1 MTFTYK
7 IYARVGLQGSMVGF
21 ETKHAAMLGLV
32 LAKLRLAGFNM
43 DQFNIYM
50 TGSYVNLDHT
60 FDDAVQFVDY
70 LIQSADKHDQNCKK
84 LTELKTFLEDNNI
97 EVFDFGSQLI
107 ISLYNFSENL
117 KYDEIA
123 IHLDENNHYE
133 IRMISDDVT
142 KESYNSFTAENKL
155 IFNDELKEGFS
166 KNDILTIIKN
176 IQLSYQKLFEI
187 YQQSMID
194 LF

>member
-7 IYARVGLQGSMVGF
+7 IYARVDLHGSMIGF

-32 LAKLRLAGFNM
+32 LEKLRLVGVNM

-50 TGSYVNLDHT
+50 TGSYVNLDRI
-60 FDDAVQFVDY
+60 FNDADQFVDY
-70 LIQSADKHDQNCKK
+70 LIQLADKHDQNCKK
-84 LTELKTFLEDNNI
+84 LTELKAFLEDNNI

-133 IRMISDDVT
+133 VRMISDDVT
-142 KESYNSFTAENKL
+142 KESYNSFNAENKL

-166 KNDILTIIKN
+166 KEDILTIIKN
-176 IQLSYQKLFEI
+176 IQQSYQKLFEI
-187 YQQSMID
+187 HEQSMVY

>member
-1 MTFTYK
+1 MIFTYK
-7 IYARVGLQGSMVGF
+7 IYARVGLRGSMVGF

-32 LAKLRLAGFNM
+32 LAKLHLASINM

-50 TGSYVNLDHT
+50 TGNHINLDHT
-60 FDDAVQFVDY
+60 FDDANQFVDY
-70 LIQSADKHDQNCKK
+70 LIQSANKHDQNCKK

-133 IRMISDDVT
+133 VRMISDDVT
-142 KESYNSFTAENKL
+142 KESYNSFNAEAKL
-155 IFNDELKEGFS
+155 IFNDELKDGFS
-166 KNDILTIIKN
+166 KYDILTIIKN
-176 IQLSYQKLFEI
+176 IQQSYQKLFEI
-187 YQQSMID
+187 DQQSIIN